1 MKNFKIR
8 KDIDLEELV
17 KFGYK
22 KEGGTELYW
31 HFYYWVKEIHG
42 IFNDYYIVI
51 DGASREIF
59 MFENLS
65 PDKSFSNKTEI
76 NKKRLIYDLI
86 KEKLVEGE
94 NK

>member
-1 MKNFKIR
+1 MWKIR
-8 KDIDLEELV
+8 DDIDLEELV
-17 KFGYK
+17 KFGYE
-22 KEGGTELYW
+22 KEGGTEPYW
-31 HFYYWVKEIHG
+31 HFHYWTKEIHE

-51 DGASREIF
+51 DGESREIF

-65 PDKSFSNKTEI
+65 LDKSFSNKIEI
-76 NKKRLIYDLI
+76 NKKRLIHDLI